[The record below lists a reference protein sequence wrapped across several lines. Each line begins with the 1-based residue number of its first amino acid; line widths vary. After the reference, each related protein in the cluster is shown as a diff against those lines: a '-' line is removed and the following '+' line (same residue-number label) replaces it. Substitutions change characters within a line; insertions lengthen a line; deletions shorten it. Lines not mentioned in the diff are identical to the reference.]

1 MADRSVLLSYL
12 QTDGGRGFEV
22 GPLMS
27 PFVAKGQ
34 GDVTF
39 VDRLSTESLRA
50 KFADEPN
57 VESGSIVDIDVV
69 IPDGAR
75 LGDALRGLEPFDYA
89 IASHVVEHVPDLVGW
104 LADVADLTRVGA
116 RLLLVVPDKRYTF
129 DFLRGLTCLAD
140 VLDAWIQGCSRPSP
154 RQVFDY
160 NAYASA
166 VDKVAAWRA
175 PPDPGTLRRYGD
187 PKSALDLSI
196 RSHRDREY
204 VDSHCWVVTPRR
216 FLDIL
221 GDLADLGVLRWRLVY
236 FADTRRDEE
245 DFGLVLERT
254 PGHTPPEEV
263 APTFRTAAGQVAT
276 DDPATAR
283 AEEGAALRS
292 EIAALR
298 SSRSWRL
305 TGPLRA
311 VGSML
316 KRRPGV

>member
-1 MADRSVLLSYL
+1 MADRSTLLAHL

-39 VDRLSTESLRA
+39 VDRLSTEALRA
-50 KFADEPN
+50 KFAGEPN
-57 VESGSIVDIDVV
+57 VDPGSIVDVDVV
-69 IPDGAR
+69 IPDGGR
-75 LGDALRGLEPFDYA
+75 LGDALRSREPFDYA

-104 LADVADLTRVGA
+104 LADVADLTRVGG

-129 DFLRGLTCLAD
+129 DYLRGLTCLAD

-175 PPDPGTLRRYGD
+175 PPDPDTLRRYGD
-187 PKSALDLSI
+187 PKSALDLSL
-196 RSHRDREY
+196 RSYRDREY

-221 GDLADLGVLRWRLVY
+221 GDLAELGVLRWRLAL

-254 PGHTPPEEV
+254 AEQMRPEEV
-263 APTFRTAAGQVAT
+263 ALTYRSAAGQAAGNG
-276 DDPATAR
+276 PAR
-283 AEEGAALRS
+283 AQGEEVAALRS

-311 VGSML
+311 LGGML
-316 KRRPGV
+316 KRRPSG